1 MIKTALGILT
11 LLIFP
16 FLAYNG
22 YKHIQPTFSLDHS
35 QSFTN
40 QAPKSKHS
48 WVGASTIDITPPPGR
63 SASGYAT
70 GAKKNKGFRTRLK
83 ARSFYIEPQEGPAV
97 LLIQLDLLSGSN
109 LLHRDLGARLAKISK
124 LSPGAIMLAGTHT
137 HGGPGNYFGS
147 NFYNDW
153 ASLESGLYQPYY
165 EFLLDQLEAVSIDAI
180 KNKRQ
185 GTATMMQTQVNDL
198 SRNRSLGAFLANGS
212 KKEFNLENSI
222 NPNLTVLRLDGM
234 HRGQLKPFAI
244 FSSFSIHGTA
254 IGAKDL
260 YNADLFHYPSSVVKD
275 YIRKSYKLPWEV
287 TIGVTNGSHG
297 DNSPNWR
304 KQGFQEAKR
313 LGSKLGEAIIHA
325 FKQVK
330 VRNKETQTAVATEE
344 IDLLARALSGQSP
357 LCPPK
362 VGMSLLGG
370 AEDYR
375 TPILSDLPGFAEGWP
390 QESSHCQG
398 AKRIFGSFLQNSVI
412 KEIDFPRF
420 ATIQAIRINDLT
432 LISMPFEV
440 TKTMGLKLMKAI
452 ASPKESSA
460 LISCANG
467 YMGYL
472 TTESEYSQQH
482 YEGGHTLYGPKS
494 GEFFLKEVASLKK
507 KLKIGKIHSRWQE
520 WKHDLRIVEG
530 EAIAKER
537 PRFDISPQV
546 VNMNRSEGA
555 PYIYM
560 TWVHETPLKMAFHQP
575 LIAVQSKAKSKK
587 WTTWLTDESSQIEV
601 RLLQDSGNR
610 AFYEA
615 RLHPPFNSPS
625 PEIRFLVR
633 GAKGT
638 RPEYSKSVTIR

>member
-1 MIKTALGILT
+1 
-11 LLIFP
+11 
-16 FLAYNG
+16 
-22 YKHIQPTFSLDHS
+22 
-35 QSFTN
+35 
-40 QAPKSKHS
+40 
-48 WVGASTIDITPPPGR
+48 
-63 SASGYAT
+63 
-70 GAKKNKGFRTRLK
+70 
-83 ARSFYIEPQEGPAV
+83 
-97 LLIQLDLLSGSN
+97 
-109 LLHRDLGARLAKISK
+109 
-124 LSPGAIMLAGTHT
+124 
-137 HGGPGNYFGS
+137 
-147 NFYNDW
+147 
-153 ASLESGLYQPYY
+153 
-165 EFLLDQLEAVSIDAI
+165 
-180 KNKRQ
+180 
-185 GTATMMQTQVNDL
+185 
-198 SRNRSLGAFLANGS
+198 
-212 KKEFNLENSI
+212 
-222 NPNLTVLRLDGM
+222 
-234 HRGQLKPFAI
+234 
-244 FSSFSIHGTA
+244 
-254 IGAKDL
+254 
-260 YNADLFHYPSSVVKD
+260 
-275 YIRKSYKLPWEV
+275 
-287 TIGVTNGSHG
+287 
-297 DNSPNWR
+297 
-304 KQGFQEAKR
+304 
-313 LGSKLGEAIIHA
+313 
-325 FKQVK
+325 
-330 VRNKETQTAVATEE
+330 
-344 IDLLARALSGQSP
+344 
-357 LCPPK
+357 
-362 VGMSLLGG
+362 
-370 AEDYR
+370 
-375 TPILSDLPGFAEGWP
+375 
-390 QESSHCQG
+390 
-398 AKRIFGSFLQNSVI
+398 
-412 KEIDFPRF
+412 
-420 ATIQAIRINDLT
+420 
-432 LISMPFEV
+432 
-440 TKTMGLKLMKAI
+440 MGLKLMKAI